1 MTNSKKRKKGDGGRK
16 LQLAING
23 ASFQYTE
30 AYKSLRTNLNF
41 LAVGNDYKKIVVTS
55 SIPKEGK
62 SNVAVNLAL
71 TLAESGKRVLL
82 IDCDLRKPVL
92 HKYLRV
98 GHDVAGVTSLLSKA
112 CAASEA
118 IVSFSDLQ
126 IDFLPAGPIPP
137 NPAELLG
144 SKRMQVLLDELDQ
157 QYDFIILD
165 TPPVSVVTDAA
176 VLGHIADG
184 VILVVRQNFV
194 KIESAQLAMKNLK
207 TVNANII
214 GAIMNDYNAKGTTK
228 DSGYYYS
235 YEYEYSKGDKKS
247 K

>member
-1 MTNSKKRKKGDGGRK
+1 MANKKVKGKSKDSGRR

-41 LAVGNDYKKIVVTS
+41 LAVGNDYKKIVITS
-55 SIPKEGK
+55 SIPSEGK
-62 SNVAVNLAL
+62 TNVAVNLAL
-71 TLAESGKRVLL
+71 TLAESDKRVLL

-98 GHDVAGVTSLLSKA
+98 GHDVSGVTSLLSRA
-112 CAASEA
+112 CSISDAV
-118 IVSFSDLQ
+118 VSFSDLK

-144 SKRMQVLLDELDQ
+144 SKRMQILLEELGQ

-214 GAIMNDYNAKGTTK
+214 GAVLNDYNTKGVSK

-235 YEYEYSKGDKKS
+235 YEYEYAKGNKK
-247 K
+247 